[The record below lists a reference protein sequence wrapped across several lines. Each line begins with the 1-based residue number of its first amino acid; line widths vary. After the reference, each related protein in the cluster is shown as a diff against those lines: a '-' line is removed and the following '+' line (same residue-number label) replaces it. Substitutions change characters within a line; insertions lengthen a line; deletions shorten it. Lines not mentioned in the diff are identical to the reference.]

1 VKVLVLGKGFIGS
14 KLIDF
19 LRLKDVDTFGIAQN
33 EINYTSSRAL
43 ANLLRDYNFTHV
55 INCCGY
61 TGVPNVDGCESNK
74 EDCWK
79 YNVVIASK
87 IDSLVKYYNKKM
99 IHISSGCIYTG
110 YEKEFEET
118 DVPNFGLFNP
128 QSSFY
133 SKTKHAFETIID
145 THCSAIFRIRMP
157 FTGLRENKNYLY
169 KLLKYDN
176 LISMPNSLTGVNDLN
191 ELVYKFILDF
201 RPGLYNV
208 VNPQPLTAKEIVDI
222 MKKYNINNVNWKFID
237 ISNLN
242 TVANRSN
249 CVLSANKLKS
259 LGLSLPDTLVSLEN
273 CIKSL

>member
-1 VKVLVLGKGFIGS
+1 MKVLVLGKGFIGS